1 MSSST
6 AFPPP
11 SLFLTSGG
19 VRRRG
24 VPVFLR
30 RQYSLLSTLRFSRPG
45 LLRAYASLA
54 GQGPELSWGSADS
67 NSEFNGW
74 AVVEYPVVQKR
85 GKKGLPKFV
94 VGGIGASVAVLLAAI
109 AQLSLS
115 RQGFK
120 FRLCSPLNALQGL
133 LHKTERQANI
143 TKDTIPVSSE
153 SNTIEFEESSLTER
167 VPDEIGDAVASGTS
181 KKDVKLQRIIIPAA
195 VDSTQ
200 QEALGLLRSL
210 KIIEEGVRADE
221 LCTRREYARWL
232 VRINSS
238 LERNPRQRIVP
249 TISLSGS
256 TTAAFDDVS
265 VEDPDFSS
273 IQALAEAGVIPSK
286 LLVKHTNHGSESQ
299 GKFLFLPERFISRQ
313 DLINWRVQLEYD
325 FVPGLEEQISSS
337 KVGFRDM
344 KEVGSEISPEFL
356 MDLLAGGK
364 SIIRKVFG
372 QMKRFQPSKPST
384 KGQAAVALTSGRMME
399 AIQAELSRVEA
410 ENSSRLIEM
419 EEIRSELLGRGDIE
433 RVWNEKMKEEAARGL
448 EVEKDYIAAIGDLE
462 EEKIL
467 QKKTFEDHVKERAA
481 LECQRQLLLSL
492 KEEVDEMS
500 DRLSSER
507 TIYVAEQLS
516 VQEMITELQKKQ
528 EGLLD
533 TKSILEAEKEAIRIL
548 RSWVE
553 DEAKKNQAR
562 AKVLE
567 EVGRRWRWDDQS

>member
-299 GKFLFLPERFISRQ
+299 GKFLFLPE
-313 DLINWRVQLEYD
+313 
-325 FVPGLEEQISSS
+325 
-337 KVGFRDM
+337 
-344 KEVGSEISPEFL
+344 SPDIKFKGWIQGYE
-356 MDLLAGGK
+356 G
-364 SIIRKVFG
+364 G

-516 VQEMITELQKKQ
+516 VQEMIAELQKKQ